1 MASVVENLIYM
12 IQKHPTKRNEPE
24 ISSVIPW
31 LRKRSKMLSSQNDAV
46 LTDIVR
52 HCEHQVNERDD
63 VIIRQGER
71 GDRLPLL
78 SWGDSDLS
86 SLDPDIEPRFYIIL
100 SGTVSVYIDPRMTG
114 EEEYGAALKPS
125 SARKVSAKS
134 ENNEDKKKKQE
145 GEGGGEKKEVTIEG
159 DDKENTTEEGEQRTT
174 EQQKQPKRIKELDR
188 SKFGKMIVQYGQGE
202 SFGEVALI
210 KRDAYRNA
218 TIIADEDCDLMLIG
232 EDLYERSLKASKEE
246 EFASISRFI
255 DTHPFFCDMP
265 VKLKKLLEMS
275 LRKESFIF
283 DSILI
288 RQGDPVFGMMFL
300 NSGQANITVE
310 PHKHPKQY
318 PQLWP
323 FEAGIDIYSIEFE
336 YLREPRRQAI
346 LRKYEDPSVW
356 ETKSEDVV
364 IRRTEGYAAIERR
377 MKERHIDLCSVTAGE
392 VIGDTE
398 ILMNLSTY
406 LYTVK
411 CTANTEVFILDTK
424 NFERLVGK
432 KNTNTTD
439 IIREYVKSKLKT
451 RMEMKNGPLVPL
463 LPYLHFKLTALTL
476 PVEKPLPPLK
486 NSKHLPNKEYQT
498 KHLLNLFKEGKAEL
512 VDPVVPGVHYYKELM
527 LEKAKARELIRR
539 TDDSTTASLRAMKR
553 NPRKQ
558 PRSLMAIRESLQQM
572 MEAEVIT
579 MENKKSKQKFKRMK
593 KKTGSKHSVENEQH
607 PIDSTTES
615 ASSIAD
621 SVKGKKTKLKKK
633 NGSIANSK
641 SESDSNNNNIAEQS
655 SAQNPTTPIKIT
667 VDTVASSDSGLH
679 KSQETTS
686 SVENKK
692 KLGKPVLITE
702 LKRSDLD
709 LPAIHEERTEE
720 EILLYSPI
728 PKAEVNSKPMIK
740 TPVNI
745 ENTQTFENKDEFE
758 INSNRLENIET
769 VMSLEQESD
778 GEQRLILPQL
788 RPVKDKKKSTSK
800 ETTPRREEEESENW
814 GNAMKFVNKRIQ
826 SRLTATSLDNV
837 TDTFDFESSE
847 PTLRL
852 LESRIQ
858 AFHIKYGGKAKSLK
872 TMKLPKLAR
881 FDAPREEP
889 VMPLPGAKVWVKKR
903 SCQFSTNKV
912 RVKDHAHIRH
922 HVVHEIPE
930 FDHVKRTQQVLSILA
945 EDVAPRNEMFT

>member
-1 MASVVENLIYM
+1 MASVVENLIYL
-12 IQKHPTKRNEPE
+12 IQEHPTKRNESE

-46 LTDIVR
+46 LTDIVK

-78 SWGDSDLS
+78 PWGDSDLS
-86 SLDPDIEPRFYIIL
+86 SFFYIIL

-114 EEEYGAALKPS
+114 EEDYGATHKPT
-125 SARKVSAKS
+125 SARKISAKS
-134 ENNEDKKKKQE
+134 ETKEDKNKKQE
-145 GEGGGEKKEVTIEG
+145 GEGEKKEVTTEE
-159 DDKENTTEEGEQRTT
+159 DDKENTAGEEEKRIT

-255 DTHPFFCDMP
+255 DTHPFFCEMP
-265 VKLKKLLEMS
+265 AKLKKLLEMS

-300 NSGQANITVE
+300 IGNGQANITVE

-377 MKERHIDLCSVTAGE
+377 MKERHIDLCSVTSGE

-398 ILMNLSTY
+398 ILMNLNTY

-498 KHLLNLFKEGKAEL
+498 KHLLNLFKEGKAVL

-527 LEKAKARELIRR
+527 LEKAKARELSRR
-539 TDDSTTASLRAMKR
+539 TDESTTANLRAMKR
-553 NPRKQ
+553 SPRKQ

-593 KKTGSKHSVENEQH
+593 KKTGSKYSVDNEQH
-607 PIDSTTES
+607 LIDSTNES

-641 SESDSNNNNIAEQS
+641 AEPASQSDSNNNDIAEQS
-655 SAQNPTTPIKIT
+655 STQKPTTPIKIT

-686 SVENKK
+686 VENKK

-702 LKRSDLD
+702 LKRSELD

-740 TPVNI
+740 THINT
-745 ENTQTFENKDEFE
+745 ENTQTSENKEEFE
-758 INSNRLENIET
+758 INSNRLENVET
-769 VMSLEQESD
+769 VMSLEHESD
-778 GEQRLILPQL
+778 GEKRLILPQL
-788 RPVKDKKKSTSK
+788 RPVKEKKIATSK
-800 ETTPRREEEESENW
+800 VTTPRREEEESETW

-837 TDTFDFESSE
+837 SDTFDFESSE

-881 FDAPREEP
+881 FDAPKEEP
-889 VMPLPGAKVWVKKR
+889 VTPLPGAKVWVKKR

-930 FDHVKRTQQVLSILA
+930 FDHVKRTQQVLSILS